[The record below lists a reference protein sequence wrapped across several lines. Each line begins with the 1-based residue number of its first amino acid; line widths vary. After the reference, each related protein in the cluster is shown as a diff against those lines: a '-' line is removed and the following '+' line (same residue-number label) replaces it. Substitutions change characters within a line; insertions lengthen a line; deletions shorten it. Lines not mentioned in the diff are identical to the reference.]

1 MCSRVSLQMLEN
13 AKPEDLGND
22 PAVEIQWAMKA
33 GVHAETYMKLVK
45 ASPDRRKLRLTK
57 CVFCVALCAL
67 LKRM

>member
-1 MCSRVSLQMLEN
+1 MTMPVECQYGNMVLCVCVWVQMLEQ

-33 GVHAETYMKLVK
+33 GVHAETYMKLLR

-57 CVFCVALCAL
+57 
-67 LKRM
+67 